1 MRSILTEYQ
10 YECAICGRP
19 AECEHH
25 LVFGNGLRPLADK
38 DGLKIPM
45 CNNCHNMGGGK
56 NQLHENPIA
65 ERLSKMLGQM
75 SWEKEA
81 IVKGS
86 NHKLVREEFRKR
98 YGISYL

>member
-56 NQLHENPIA
+56 NQLHETPIA
-65 ERLSKMLGQM
+65 ERLSKIAGQLAFENERIIEGCDPQ
-75 SWEKEA
+75 SA
-81 IVKGS
+81 
-86 NHKLVREEFRKR
+86 RDEFRRR
-98 YGISYL
+98 YSGSYL